1 VPSGCVDVWLAD
13 IDAAGQSLDAL
24 ERRFSLLTSDE
35 HAHARSLLP
44 AQGLQST
51 RTRVALRVLLA
62 SRLGPAFARTPFQ
75 RSSAGKASLADSG
88 LAFSLAHSGNVA
100 LLGLSTDGPVGVDIE
115 TRIRVEVHPE
125 RRRAIEA
132 AAMALARGVPLPE
145 RGDTPR
151 FVQAWTRLEA
161 LAKATGTG
169 IGPLLARLG
178 LQGPASAL
186 SGRPMPDIRPL
197 LSAEG
202 CPLRIDDLRLDC
214 AAAVAGP
221 STADFMLRNLPIAL
235 NELTDLSGL

>member
-1 VPSGCVDVWLAD
+1 VASGCVDIWLAD

-35 HAHARSLLP
+35 HARAQSLLP
-44 AQGLQST
+44 AQALQST

-62 SRLGPAFARTPFQ
+62 SLLGPAFARTPFL
-75 RSSAGKASLADSG
+75 RSPTGKPSLADCC

-115 TRIRVEVHPE
+115 TRTRVEVHPE

-132 AAMALARGVPLPE
+132 AAMALAPDVPLPE
-145 RGDTPR
+145 RGDAPR

-169 IGPLLARLG
+169 IGPLLASLG
-178 LQGPASAL
+178 LQGPVSAL
-186 SGRPMPDIRPL
+186 SGRPMPDTRPL

-221 STADFMLRNLPIAL
+221 STADFVLRNLPISL